1 LKAPGS
7 QRSKLLWNLA
17 EIMEKHKEELA
28 AIEVLDNGRIK
39 FVLYD
44 FWMNQD
50 DITVIQAKLLI
61 GHFQRM

>member
-1 LKAPGS
+1 
-7 QRSKLLWNLA
+7 
-17 EIMEKHKEELA
+17 MEKHKEELA